1 MNLFKRSS
9 AGLPKASTPTPADAE
24 AARAALDR
32 IADPASGRGLVQ
44 SGRVQALTI
53 EGARASCVLD
63 AGPEDPAAY
72 LAARDAAEAALA
84 ALPSVT
90 TAQVILTAE
99 RPAPPGG
106 PQSRRRAALSP
117 ELQQQGA
124 PSPTRNAVLPDHVR
138 RVIAVASGKGGVG
151 KSTIAVN
158 LALAFARS
166 GLRAGLLDADVYGPS
181 APRMLGLTGR
191 PEIDEAKR
199 IIPLQAHGLKVM
211 SVGFLLDAGAP
222 LIWRGPMATSAL
234 TQMATGVA
242 WGTEAEP
249 LDILVVDLPPGTGD
263 IQLTLIQKI
272 ALVGAVIAST
282 PQELALD
289 DARRAAAMF
298 AKTGVPVLA

>member
-9 AGLPKASTPTPADAE
+9 PPLPKASPEGDDLVT

-199 IIPLQAHGLKVM
+199 IVR
-211 SVGFLLDAGAP
+211 S
-222 LIWRGPMATSAL
+222 
-234 TQMATGVA
+234 
-242 WGTEAEP
+242 
-249 LDILVVDLPPGTGD
+249 
-263 IQLTLIQKI
+263 
-272 ALVGAVIAST
+272 
-282 PQELALD
+282 
-289 DARRAAAMF
+289 RRTA
-298 AKTGVPVLA
+298 